1 MTVTCP
7 TPSFALAQFQQCLLK
22 RVTVILTFC
31 SVVYFSLFTTPL
43 HILLSLLLL
52 NLFFCSTC
60 FSSLLLIS
68 PMPLIMWSCS
78 LLCSCHFFFF
88 CSYLTSPSS
97 CSFSSMSF
105 LSFFLSSKPFLSLF
119 VLPFWHTMD
128 GLLLYILLFLHLCL
142 CLYLMLSLYLSY
154 ISLLFLRLFYL
165 LFCSPF
171 SFTFFS
177 SSSLSLSFPHVLASS
192 LNF

>member
-88 CSYLTSPSS
+88 VPTLLHHPPALFPPCPFFPSFFPPNPFFPCSSYHSGIQWMDYCCIS
-97 CSFSSMSF
+97 CSFFTSACVYISCFPSTF
-105 LSFFLSSKPFLSLF
+105 LTFLYCFFACSTYFSALHFLLHFFLLPHSLCLS
-119 VLPFWHTMD
+119 HTF
-128 GLLLYILLFLHLCL
+128 LLL
-142 CLYLMLSLYLSY
+142 
-154 ISLLFLRLFYL
+154 
-165 LFCSPF
+165 P
-171 SFTFFS
+171 
-177 SSSLSLSFPHVLASS
+177 
-192 LNF
+192 